1 MSSNRELQQRREQ
14 AMARGMPSQLAVYVD
29 RAANA
34 ELWDVEGRRYID
46 FGTGIAVLNTG
57 HLHPGVQAA
66 VRQQLDRF
74 SHTCFMVTPYESAVA
89 LAERLNALAPG
100 KTPKKTLFVTT
111 GAEAV
116 ENAVKIARVHTG
128 RTGVISFGGGFHG
141 RTLLAMGLTGKVAP
155 YKAGFGPFPAEIFH
169 ARFPI
174 AYHGVSVADSLASLD
189 RIFAEDIEPQRVA
202 AVIVEPVQ
210 GEGGFYIAPTEF
222 LRALRVL
229 CDQHGIV
236 LIADEIQTGFG
247 RTGKMFAMEHSGV
260 EADLMTVAKSLAGGF
275 PLAGVIGKAAIM
287 DAPAPGGLGGTY
299 AASPI
304 GCAAGLAVLD
314 AMEKEQLPAR
324 AESHRRPSSPD
335 GFAASPAGSTASAT
349 CADWARWWPW
359 SWCGTAR
366 PDQPDAELTRD
377 LVQAAARN
385 GLILLSCGQHKN
397 VVRFLVALT
406 ASDALVE
413 EGLDILE
420 RSLGGAAAAVA
431 GHARQRQ
438 A

>member
-1 MSSNRELQQRREQ
+1 MATNQDLQQRRDR

-66 VRQQLDRF
+66 VRGQLDRF

-100 KTPKKTLFVTT
+100 STPKKTLFVTT

-116 ENAVKIARVHTG
+116 ENAVKIARIHTG
-128 RTGVISFGGGFHG
+128 RTGVISFGGAFHG
-141 RTLLAMGLTGKVAP
+141 RTLLAMGLTGKIAP
-155 YKAGFGPFPAEIFH
+155 YKAGFGPFPAEIHH
-169 ARFPI
+169 APFPV
-174 AYHGVSVADSLASLD
+174 AYHGTSVADALAGLE
-189 RIFAEDIEPQRVA
+189 RLFAEDIEPARVA
-202 AVIVEPVQ
+202 ALIVEPVQ
-210 GEGGFYIAPTEF
+210 GEGGFYVAPTEF
-222 LRALRVL
+222 LKVLRSV
-229 CDQHGIV
+229 CDRHGIV
-236 LIADEIQTGFG
+236 MIADEIQTGFG
-247 RTGKMFAMEHSGV
+247 RTGRMFAMEHSGV
-260 EADLMTVAKSLAGGF
+260 EPDLMTVAKSLAGGF

-314 AMEKEQLPAR
+314 AMEKEHLPER
-324 AESHRRPSSPD
+324 ASHIGNLITTRLRALQQAHD
-335 GFAASPAGSTASAT
+335 CIGDVRGLGAMVAMELVKQGR
-349 CADWARWWPW
+349 ADE
-359 SWCGTAR
+359 
-366 PDQPDAELTRD
+366 PDAVLTTE
-377 LVQAAARN
+377 LVQSAARN
-385 GLILLSCGQHKN
+385 GLVLLSCGKYKN

-406 ASDALVE
+406 ASDAIVT

-420 RSLGGAAAAVA
+420 RTLAELRPPA
-431 GHARQRQ
+431 ARQKQ

>member
-1 MSSNRELQQRREQ
+1 MATNQDLQQRRDR

-66 VRQQLDRF
+66 VRGQLDRF

-100 KTPKKTLFVTT
+100 STPKKTLFVTT

-116 ENAVKIARVHTG
+116 ENAVKIARIHTG
-128 RTGVISFGGGFHG
+128 RTGVISFGGAFHG
-141 RTLLAMGLTGKVAP
+141 RTLLAMGLTGKIAP
-155 YKAGFGPFPAEIFH
+155 YKAGFGPFPAEIHH
-169 ARFPI
+169 APFPV
-174 AYHGVSVADSLASLD
+174 AYHGTSVADALAGLE
-189 RIFAEDIEPQRVA
+189 RLFAEDIEPARVA
-202 AVIVEPVQ
+202 ALIVEPVQ
-210 GEGGFYIAPTEF
+210 GEGGFYVAPTEF
-222 LRALRVL
+222 LKVLRSV
-229 CDQHGIV
+229 CDRHGIV
-236 LIADEIQTGFG
+236 MIADEIQTGFG
-247 RTGKMFAMEHSGV
+247 RTGRMFAMEHSGV
-260 EADLMTVAKSLAGGF
+260 EPDLMTVAKSLAGGF

-314 AMEKEQLPAR
+314 AMEKEHLPER
-324 AESHRRPSSPD
+324 ASHIGNLITTRLRALQQAHD
-335 GFAASPAGSTASAT
+335 CIGDVRGLGAMVAMELVKQGR
-349 CADWARWWPW
+349 ADE
-359 SWCGTAR
+359 
-366 PDQPDAELTRD
+366 PDAVLTTE
-377 LVQAAARN
+377 LVQGAARN
-385 GLILLSCGQHKN
+385 GLVLLSCGKYKN

-406 ASDALVE
+406 ASDAIVT

-420 RSLGGAAAAVA
+420 RTLAELRPPA
-431 GHARQRQ
+431 ARQKQ

>member
-1 MSSNRELQQRREQ
+1 MSSNQELQQRREQ

-89 LAERLNALAPG
+89 LAEKLNALAPG

-128 RTGVISFGGGFHG
+128 RTGVISFGGAFHG
-141 RTLLAMGLTGKVAP
+141 RTLLAMGLTGKVSP

-169 ARFPI
+169 APFPV
-174 AYHGVSVADSLASLD
+174 AYHGVSVADALDGLD
-189 RIFAEDIEPQRVA
+189 RIFAEDIEPARVA
-202 AVIVEPVQ
+202 AIIVEPVQ
-210 GEGGFYIAPTEF
+210 GEGGFYIAPPEF
-222 LRALRVL
+222 LRALRAL

-247 RTGKMFAMEHSGV
+247 RTGKMFAMEHAGV

-275 PLAGVIGKAAIM
+275 PLAGVIGKATIM
-287 DAPAPGGLGGTY
+287 DAPPPGGLGGTY

-304 GCAAGLAVLD
+304 GCAAGLAVLE
-314 AMEKEQLPAR
+314 AMAREQLPAR
-324 AESHRRPSSPD
+324 ANHIGELIMDRLRSLASRFNCIGDVRGLGAMCAVELVKDGNSHEPAPQLTQALLK
-335 GFAASPAGSTASAT
+335 AANE
-349 CADWARWWPW
+349 R
-359 SWCGTAR
+359 
-366 PDQPDAELTRD
+366 
-377 LVQAAARN
+377 
-385 GLILLSCGQHKN
+385 GLILLSCGTYGN
-397 VVRFLVALT
+397 VIRFLSPLT
-406 ASDALVE
+406 APDSIVKEGMDIFEASLVDAVK
-413 EGLDILE
+413 
-420 RSLGGAAAAVA
+420 
-431 GHARQRQ
+431 
-438 A
+438 